1 LPIWHAIILGLDGE
15 AIELLETQ
23 NQRIE
28 DRRADLVAHMR
39 GADGKEFLLHV
50 EVANNNTTD
59 MPLRMPRYYMDI
71 RLADHQEPIRQF
83 LIYIGSDRLTM
94 PAGLD
99 EIA

>member
-1 LPIWHAIILGLDGE
+1 
-15 AIELLETQ
+15 
-23 NQRIE
+23 
-28 DRRADLVAHMR
+28 
-39 GADGKEFLLHV
+39 
-50 EVANNNTTD
+50 
-59 MPLRMPRYYMDI
+59 MDI